1 MWKQPFISNSHLQL
15 VISSLTNIILIVL
28 GRVNLQF
35 QGLFVPISLWSVFRI
50 VVAHVL
56 GRV

>member
-1 MWKQPFISNSHLQL
+1 MWKQHIYLYSHLQL

-28 GRVNLQF
+28 GRVSLQF
-35 QGLFVPISLWSVFRI
+35 QGLSVPISLWSVFRI